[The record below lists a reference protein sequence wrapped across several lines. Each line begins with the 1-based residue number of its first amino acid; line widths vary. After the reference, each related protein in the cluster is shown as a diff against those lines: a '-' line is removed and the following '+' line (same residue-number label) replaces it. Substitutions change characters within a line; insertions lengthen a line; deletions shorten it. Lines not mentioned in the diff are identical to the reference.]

1 MNTEVANQEPV
12 QDNNLLAEFNDAL
25 SNNDTDAIEEIL
37 EELVPA
43 EIAHLLES
51 LTVAQREFVWP
62 HVPAEHEGEILL
74 HLNDEARS
82 AIISKMEPEAL
93 VAATES
99 LDTDDL
105 ADLLPEMPQSV
116 IQELLLTM
124 EYQDRERL
132 RSVLAYDEDTAG
144 GLMDLDTVMVR
155 ADITLD
161 VVFRFLRRRGE
172 IPDTTDSLFV
182 VDRDGVFLGVLTFN
196 DLLTHD
202 TDTEVGDIMDYDVEG
217 IPATMPAKDVANLFE
232 RRDLVTAPVVDE
244 NNKLLGRI
252 TIDDVVDV
260 IRDSADHSF
269 MSMAGLNEEED
280 LFSPVLKSTKR
291 RTIWLGVNLITAILA
306 SWVIRQFD
314 TTINQLVAL
323 AVLMPIVA
331 SMGGIAGSQTLT
343 LVIRAM
349 ALGQISSSNARRLL
363 LKEFGVGIWNGIIWA
378 IVVAGVAGLWYENIS
393 LSVIIGAAII
403 VNLIVAALAGA
414 LIPML
419 LKRIKADPALS
430 GSVVLTTVTDVVGF
444 FVFLGLA
451 SLFLI

>member
-1 MNTEVANQEPV
+1 MNTEAVNEEQV
-12 QDNNLLAEFNDAL
+12 QDSNFLAQFNDAL
-25 SNNDTDAIEEIL
+25 SKNDTDSIEAIL

-51 LTVAQREFVWP
+51 LTVTQREFVWP

-74 HLNDEARS
+74 HLNDEARG
-82 AIISKMEPEAL
+82 AIINKMEPEAL

-132 RSVLAYDEDTAG
+132 RSVLAYAEDTAG
-144 GLMDLDTVMVR
+144 GLMDLDTIMVR

-172 IPDTTDSLFV
+172 LPETTDSLFV
-182 VDRDGVFLGVLTFN
+182 VDRDGVFQGVLTFN

-202 TDTEVGDIMDYDVEG
+202 TDTTVGEIIDHDVEG
-217 IPATMPAKDVANLFE
+217 IPASMPAKDVAMLFE

-280 LFSPVLKSTKR
+280 LFSPVLKSTRR
-291 RTIWLGVNLITAILA
+291 RTVWLGVNLITAIMA

-314 TTINQLVAL
+314 ATIDQIVAL

-363 LKEFGVGIWNGIIWA
+363 FKEFGVGIWNGIIWS
-378 IVVAGVAGLWYENIS
+378 IVVAAIAGVWYENIS
-393 LSVIIGAAII
+393 LSLIIGTAII

-419 LKRIKADPALS
+419 LKRINADPALS

-451 SLFLI
+451 TIFMK

>member
-1 MNTEVANQEPV
+1 MSEEVVQEQEV
-12 QDNNLLAEFNDAL
+12 SVLAQLNDAIREGNIDQL
-25 SNNDTDAIEEIL
+25 DYLL
-37 EELVPA
+37 EKLHPA
-43 EIAHLLES
+43 DIAHLLES
-51 LTVAQREFVWP
+51 LPADQREFVWP
-62 HVPAEHEGEILL
+62 HIPAEHEGEVLL

-82 AIISKMEPEAL
+82 AIISKMDPEAL
-93 VAATES
+93 VAATET

-105 ADLLPEMPQSV
+105 ADLLPEMPQGV

-132 RSVLAYDEDTAG
+132 RSVLAYPEDTAG

-155 ADITLD
+155 ANTSLD
-161 VVFRFLRRRGE
+161 VVFRYLRRRGE
-172 IPDTTDSLFV
+172 IPDMTDSLFV
-182 VDRDGVFLGVLTFN
+182 VDRDGVLQGILPFTE
-196 DLLTHD
+196 LLTHD
-202 TDTEVGDIMDYDVEG
+202 TDTMVDDIMERSVEG
-217 IPATMPAKDVANLFE
+217 IAATMSARDVATLFE

-260 IRDSADHSF
+260 IRDTADHSF

-280 LFSPVLKSTKR
+280 LFSPVVKSTKR
-291 RTIWLGVNLITAILA
+291 RAIWLGINLLTAILA

-314 TTINQLVAL
+314 ATIDQLVAL

-349 ALGQISSSNARRLL
+349 ALGQISSANARKLL
-363 LKEFGVGIWNGIIWA
+363 YKEMSVGILNGLIWA
-378 IVVAGVAGLWYENIS
+378 IVVAAIADLWYDNIK
-393 LSVIIGAAII
+393 LSIVIGAAIT
-403 VNLIVAALAGA
+403 VNLIVAAVSGA
-414 LIPML
+414 IIPII
-419 LKRIKADPALS
+419 LKKMNADPALS

-451 SLFLI
+451 TVFLV